1 MAQGWAKAFYNSK
14 AWKQEREYILK
25 RDRYL
30 CQCAG
35 CHALATEVHHK
46 KELTEDNVHN
56 PMIALNPSNLMSV
69 CSECHKRIT
78 KVEHRRKGKVDLP
91 NIVFDSNGYP
101 IEPPGGRAKFGRGRR
116 PRASHQCNPPGKSR
130 VRGGG

>member
-78 KVEHRRKGKVDLP
+78 KAEHRRKGKVDLP

-101 IEPPGGRAKFGRGRR
+101 IEPPPGVGQSLGGVADRERPIDVTLRKNRA
-116 PRASHQCNPPGKSR
+116 
-130 VRGGG
+130 

>member
-1 MAQGWAKAFYNSK
+1 LYALEAAGIAQGWAKAFYNSK

-78 KVEHRRKGKVDLP
+78 KAEHRRKGQVDLP

-101 IEPPGGRAKFGRGRR
+101 IEPPRG
-116 PRASHQCNPPGKSR
+116 
-130 VRGGG
+130 